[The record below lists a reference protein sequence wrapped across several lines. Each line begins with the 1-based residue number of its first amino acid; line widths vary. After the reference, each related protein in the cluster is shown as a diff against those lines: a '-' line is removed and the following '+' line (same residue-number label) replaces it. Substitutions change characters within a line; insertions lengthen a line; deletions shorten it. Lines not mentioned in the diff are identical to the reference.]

1 MVALLSKGD
10 DHGSTGSFVTPDVLT
25 GKGGADP
32 VTGEIRWL
40 VLGDSLSQGVGARDP
55 ETGSFPAL
63 LAAKWRAGGLAVVVK
78 NVAVKRFTVEDMIRV
93 GLPEIARFAPTLVT
107 FQGGS
112 NDVANG
118 VPIETFRK
126 NVKTVLDAAKKSGA
140 RVLVM
145 PQNEWFRSPDGPS
158 YGKDLA
164 KKRTAYDAALIEETE
179 AAGAELLDLRLL
191 FREQAD
197 KKMWNRE
204 DGIHPTS
211 EAYEGWANE
220 LARILP
226 IHCKDQ

>member
-1 MVALLSKGD
+1 MVSLLSKGSEE
-10 DHGSTGSFVTPDVLT
+10 GSMGSFSPPDVLT
-25 GKGGADP
+25 GAGGFDP
-32 VTGEIRWL
+32 KTGEIRWL
-40 VLGDSLSQGVGARDP
+40 VLGDSLSQGIGAPDP
-55 ETGSFPAL
+55 ATGAFPVL
-63 LAAKWRAGGLAVVVK
+63 LAAKWRAEGLAVVVK

-93 GLPEIARFAPTLVT
+93 ELPEIAAFAPTLVT

-118 VPIETFRK
+118 VPLETFRK
-126 NVKTVLDAAKKSGA
+126 NVKTVLEAAKKSGA

-145 PQNEWFRSPDGPS
+145 PQNEWFRAPDGPS

-164 KKRTAYDAALIEETE
+164 RKRAAYDAVLVEETN

-191 FREQAD
+191 FRQQAD

-204 DGIHPTS
+204 DGIHPTA
-211 EAYEGWANE
+211 EAYAGWADE

-226 IHCKDQ
+226 APRRG